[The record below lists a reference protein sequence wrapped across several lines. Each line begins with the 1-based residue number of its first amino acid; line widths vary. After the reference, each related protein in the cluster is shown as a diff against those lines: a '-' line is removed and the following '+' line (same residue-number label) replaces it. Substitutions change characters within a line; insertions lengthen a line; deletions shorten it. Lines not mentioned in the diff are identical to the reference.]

1 MAQDNSERTI
11 RRKLAGSDHM
21 VEAVFD
27 FPVMVLRDDG
37 EWVTR
42 NSWSLRGA
50 EGNWDPSSHRGER
63 GAGRAVWLLGGCAR
77 ASVRGGRLLRRGRR
91 AVR

>member
-50 EGNWDPSSHRGER
+50 EGNWDPSYIVENGEL
-63 GAGRAVWLLGGCAR
+63 VELSGCWEA
-77 ASVRGGRLLRRGRR
+77 APELPFVEGDC
-91 AVR
+91 

>member
-11 RRKLAGSDHM
+11 RRKLADSDHM

-50 EGNWDPSSHRGER
+50 EGNWDPSYIVENGVLVELS
-63 GAGRAVWLLGGCAR
+63 GCWEA
-77 ASVRGGRLLRRGRR
+77 APELPFVEGDC
-91 AVR
+91 